1 MIDLRNYLLQIAW
14 LMHVLLFQ
22 LHDLNAQLILN
33 VPSTLHVFK
42 RNVKILV
49 FQLFVGKMLNAE
61 QIITVPF
68 VYVAQDLL
76 GILTLSVKNVSSDS

>member
-22 LHDLNAQLILN
+22 LHDLNAPLILN